1 MQAITIYCGANTGS
15 HPAYREA
22 ATALGK
28 YMAEHQ
34 YTVVYGGGS
43 VGLMGVVADAAL
55 AHGGEVIGV
64 IPHFLDRMEV
74 GHKNLTEMI
83 KVETMHA
90 RKAIMEHQSDAFI
103 TLPGGYGSL
112 DEVFEILTWAQS
124 GLHTKPIGLLNVRG
138 YYDLLIQQLDHM
150 VAEGFLRPENRDL
163 LVVGNSLEELFE
175 KLQNYAPDRRTKWM
189 DTSGI

>member
-15 HPAYREA
+15 HPDYRQA
-22 ATALGK
+22 AEDLGK
-28 YMAEHQ
+28 YMAQNH

-74 GHKNLTEMI
+74 GHKHLTEMI

-112 DEVFEILTWAQS
+112 DEVFEILTWSQL
-124 GLHTKPIGLLNVRG
+124 GLHEKPIGLYNVRG
-138 YYDLLIQQLDHM
+138 YYNLLIQQLDHM
-150 VAEGFLRPENRDL
+150 VAEGFLRPENRAL
-163 LVVGNSLEELFE
+163 LVVGDTLDELFQQ
-175 KLQNYAPDRRTKWM
+175 LASYAPDRRTKWM